1 MKALVLAGGMGTRL
15 RPITHSM
22 PKQLVPVAGRPVL
35 VHCLEKIRDG
45 GITEV
50 GIIVG
55 DRAAEIRDALGDGS
69 ALGIRITYIQQEA
82 PFGLAHCV
90 LIARDFLGEDDFVM
104 YLGDNILTA
113 DLTELS
119 RDFHAHR
126 PAAQLV
132 LTPVPNPS
140 ESGVAEIDQ
149 DGTVLRVVE
158 KPAQP
163 RSNLA
168 MVGVYFFTPAIHEA
182 VRNIKLSWR
191 NEWEITD
198 AIQWLV
204 EQGSPVRGH
213 VYHGFWKDTG
223 RIEDLLEC
231 NRILLA
237 DTVTGQHIEG
247 SVDADSTVTGP
258 VHIQAG
264 AQIRGSHIVGPTVI
278 GANTVVE
285 DSHVGPF
292 TALGDSCLLRRAGIE
307 DSITLDR
314 VSVVDVIGIYSSLI
328 GRDAQINLSSGG
340 QGRHRLVVGDHTQL
354 EVHA

>member
-22 PKQLVPVAGRPVL
+22 PKQLVPIANRPVL

-45 GITEV
+45 GVTDI

-55 DRAAEIRDALGDGS
+55 DRGPEIREALGDGS
-69 ALGIRITYIQQEA
+69 ALGVQITYIPQEA

-90 LIARDFLGEDDFVM
+90 LIAREFLAEDDFVM

-119 RDFHAHR
+119 RDFHTHR

-132 LTPVPNPS
+132 VTPVPNPS
-140 ESGVAEIDQ
+140 ESGVAEIDA
-149 DGTVLRVVE
+149 DGVVLGVVE
-158 KPAQP
+158 KPAEP

-204 EQGSPVRGH
+204 EQGAPVRAH

-223 RIEDLLEC
+223 RIEDVLEC
-231 NRILLA
+231 NRVLLA
-237 DTVTGQHIEG
+237 ATVTGQQILG
-247 SVDADSTVTGP
+247 DVDETSTLTGP
-258 VHIQAG
+258 VLVHPG
-264 AQIRGSHIVGPTVI
+264 ARVQGSHVVGPAII
-278 GANTVVE
+278 GAGTVVE
-285 DSHVGPF
+285 DSHIGPF
-292 TALGDSCLLRRAGIE
+292 TALGNNCVLRRAGIE

-314 VSVVDVIGIYSSLI
+314 VSVVDVIGIHSSLI
-328 GRDAQINLSSGG
+328 GRDAQISLGSGG
-340 QGRHRLVVGDHTQL
+340 QRRHRLVVGDHTQL
-354 EVHA
+354 EVNA

>member
-22 PKQLVPVAGRPVL
+22 PKQLVPVANKPVL
-35 VHCLEKIRDG
+35 VHCLTKIRDG
-45 GITEV
+45 GITDI

-55 DRAAEIRDALGDGS
+55 DRGPEIRAALGDGS
-69 ALGIRITYIQQEA
+69 ALGVKITYIPQEA

-90 LIARDFLGEDDFVM
+90 LIAREFLAEDNFVM

-113 DLTELS
+113 DLRELS
-119 RDFHAHR
+119 ADFHAN
-126 PAAQLV
+126 PSAAQLV
-132 LTPVPNPS
+132 VTPVPNPG
-140 ESGVAEIDQ
+140 ESGVAEITP
-149 DGTVLRVVE
+149 DGVVLGVVE
-158 KPAQP
+158 KPAEP

-204 EQGSPVRGH
+204 EQGQPVRAH

-231 NRILLA
+231 NRMLLET
-237 DTVTGQHIEG
+237 TVTKTRNLG
-247 SVDADSTVTGP
+247 SIDATSTVTGP
-258 VHIQAG
+258 VWIEEG
-264 AQIRGSHIVGPTVI
+264 ARVERSRLVGPAII
-278 GANTVVE
+278 GAGTVVE
-285 DSHVGPF
+285 DSYVGPF
-292 TALGDSCLLRRAGIE
+292 TALGENCVLRKAGIE
-307 DSITLDR
+307 DSITMDG
-314 VSVVDVIGIYSSLI
+314 VSVADVAGIHSSLI
-328 GRDAQINLSSGG
+328 GRSAEISLCTGEN
-340 QGRHRLVVGDHTQL
+340 GRHKLFVGDHTRV
-354 EVHA
+354 EVNA